1 MRDVDRLSDTTYR
14 REAVKQLDR
23 LLGDRNPPF
32 PVKSAQI
39 YGLRQIARQQPDK
52 VQEFARK
59 QRTRAEKK
67 RETPSAKTQRE
78 TASAKTQP
86 KLEAEIAFWTLV
98 ANLCSSSTAPW
109 SVQKEARAYLPV
121 DLRDEH
127 IPARQSGM
135 TQEERR
141 LRNQLKEQQREWIA
155 CWEAEHIPAFF
166 ERFCTEALYRIGMAA
181 NSEEE

>member
-14 REAVKQLDR
+14 REAAKQLDR

-67 RETPSAKTQRE
+67 RETA
-78 TASAKTQP
+78 
-86 KLEAEIAFWTLV
+86 AEIAFWTLV
-98 ANLCSSSTAPW
+98 ANLCSLSTSAW
-109 SVQKEARAYLPV
+109 SVRKEARAYLPAE
-121 DLRDEH
+121 LRDEH

-155 CWEAEHIPAFF
+155 RWEAEHIPAFF

>member
-14 REAVKQLDR
+14 REAAKQLDR

-67 RETPSAKTQRE
+67 RET
-78 TASAKTQP
+78 ASAKTQP

-98 ANLCSSSTAPW
+98 ANLCSLSTSAW
-109 SVQKEARAYLPV
+109 SVPKEARAYLPV
-121 DLRDEH
+121 ELRDEH

-141 LRNQLKEQQREWIA
+141 LRNQLKQQQREWIA